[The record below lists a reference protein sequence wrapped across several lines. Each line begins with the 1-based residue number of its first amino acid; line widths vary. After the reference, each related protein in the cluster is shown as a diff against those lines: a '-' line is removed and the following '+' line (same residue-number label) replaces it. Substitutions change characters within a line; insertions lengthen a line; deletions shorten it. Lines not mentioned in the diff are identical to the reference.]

1 MYVDETQ
8 DFTQA
13 ELRLVMSQCA
23 NLKDM
28 FFCGDTAQTIASGVA
43 FRFHDLR
50 SLFKLEGQCAFLF
63 GILPPLA
70 LAEPQNLSRMAHAS
84 RRGAKRT
91 NEKTNEGCDR
101 RPCSKRLF
109 VVPELPHAQWYA
121 QCGAAPQR
129 VWHAAS

>member
-70 LAEPQNLSRMAHAS
+70 LAEPQDLSRMAHAREQE
-84 RRGAKRT
+84 RREAHKRK
-91 NEKTNEGCDR
+91 NKR
-101 RPCSKRLF
+101 RLRPTSMFQTSIRC
-109 VVPELPHAQWYA
+109 P
-121 QCGAAPQR
+121 
-129 VWHAAS
+129 